1 MFLQEEQKMLRN
13 LEEQKAREEKHRR
26 AKETREMLDRTLRM
40 KMEREAR
47 EEQEQ
52 LAFDLKLLE
61 EILEASRNEAMEQAQ
76 RKVDK
81 GCFCC
86 FLFLLIAFCIP
97 VKHRVYVTII
107 YILQRELREE
117 DKRYRAYLEQ
127 LKLEEKERER
137 ELERLCDME
146 VIQIRYLITVMEYD
160 AHLVVFNL
168 AEAC

>member
-1 MFLQEEQKMLRN
+1 MLRN

-76 RKVDK
+76 RKVV
-81 GCFCC
+81 G
-86 FLFLLIAFCIP
+86 LVLLYLDECI
-97 VKHRVYVTII
+97 
-107 YILQRELREE
+107 
-117 DKRYRAYLEQ
+117 
-127 LKLEEKERER
+127 
-137 ELERLCDME
+137 
-146 VIQIRYLITVMEYD
+146 LIDET
-160 AHLVVFNL
+160 
-168 AEAC
+168 CR

>member
-1 MFLQEEQKMLRN
+1 MLRN

-76 RKVDK
+76 RKVDES
-81 GCFCC
+81 CFCHKN
-86 FLFLLIAFCIP
+86 AF
-97 VKHRVYVTII
+97 
-107 YILQRELREE
+107 
-117 DKRYRAYLEQ
+117 
-127 LKLEEKERER
+127 
-137 ELERLCDME
+137 
-146 VIQIRYLITVMEYD
+146 
-160 AHLVVFNL
+160 
-168 AEAC
+168 